1 MAAPTAERLPTA
13 LARRIALAA
22 QGFADPRPAGVVDSR
37 QLRRVVDRL
46 AVVQIDSVNV
56 VSRSHYLPYLSR
68 LGAYRR
74 PVLDDFTGRRHEV
87 FEYWAHEAS
96 YLPVRLHPHLRW
108 RMAAA
113 EEHAWG
119 SMVAIQRERPGY
131 VAEVLDRVREA
142 GPTRASD
149 LDEPRPDRPGSM
161 WNWHAGKVA
170 LEWLFY
176 TGALTARARTASFER
191 VYDLTER
198 VLPAAVLQTPTPEP
212 ADAVRELVRTAARAL
227 GVATERD
234 LRDYFRLRPAPAR
247 QAIAELQEAGEL
259 TPVEVAGWGAP
270 AWLDPAARRPRWI
283 RARALLSPF
292 DSLVWERPRVERI
305 FGFRYRLEIYTP
317 AAQRVHGYYVL
328 PFLLGDRLVA
338 RADLKA
344 DRQAGVLRVQAVHAE
359 DGVDRPEVAAALA
372 DELQL
377 MAGWLDLD
385 DVAVAGRGDLA
396 ADLTSALPVARTV
409 VA

>member
-1 MAAPTAERLPTA
+1 
-13 LARRIALAA
+13 
-22 QGFADPRPAGVVDSR
+22 
-37 QLRRVVDRL
+37 
-46 AVVQIDSVNV
+46 
-56 VSRSHYLPYLSR
+56 
-68 LGAYRR
+68 
-74 PVLDDFTGRRHEV
+74 
-87 FEYWAHEAS
+87 
-96 YLPVRLHPHLRW
+96 
-108 RMAAA
+108 
-113 EEHAWG
+113 
-119 SMVAIQRERPGY
+119 
-131 VAEVLDRVREA
+131 
-142 GPTRASD
+142 
-149 LDEPRPDRPGSM
+149 M

-176 TGALTARARTASFER
+176 TGALTARARTTSFER

-198 VLPAAVLQTPTPEP
+198 VLPPAVLQTPTPDP

-234 LRDYFRLRPAPAR
+234 LRDYFRLRPQPAR
-247 QAIAELQEAGEL
+247 QAIAELTEAGEL
-259 TPVEVAGWGAP
+259 EPVEVAGWGAP
-270 AWLDPAARRPRWI
+270 AWLHPAARRPRWI

-359 DGVDRPEVAAALA
+359 DRVDRAEVAAALA
-372 DELQL
+372 DELRL
-377 MAGWLDLD
+377 VAGWLELD
-385 DVAVAGRGDLA
+385 DVAVTGRGDLA
-396 ADLTSALPVARTV
+396 ADLTAALPAPRTV